1 MKVVLAFF
9 LLVLSQAFDS
19 ERHALDLEPLLQDP
33 ATLQRLTV
41 VYRPPIHKGW
51 IQLFF
56 VRGDGSLIL
65 QAYPDRPMAV
75 TDIPTLQG
83 QSQPGRGE
91 GPSAID
97 YSKTFLRI
105 T

>member
-1 MKVVLAFF
+1 MRVILAFL
-9 LLVLSQAFDS
+9 LLVLSQAFES

-33 ATLQRLTV
+33 AALQRLTV

-65 QAYPDRPMAV
+65 QAYPDRPMGCHRHSY
-75 TDIPTLQG
+75 LQG